1 MQVRN
6 QFGAVSAF
14 VGNGGLDARLK
25 AEVVAVGTAAGKNQG
40 VVLLPSFL
48 MDGQANH
55 AKSRRC
61 GFVRVFVC
69 FGLHRAGLSRATPS
83 WACAHGASGR
93 RVQSPTIDLATLWL
107 TKVTQACAL
116 LPCAIPRRSPP
127 ERAHAACVVTRV
139 YLSVIRRQRPSLP
152 RLL

>member
-25 AEVVAVGTAAGKNQG
+25 AEVVAVGTAAGKMQG

-55 AKSRRC
+55 AKSI
-61 GFVRVFVC
+61 GAVVGLFVC
-69 FGLHRAGLSRATPS
+69 LCVCLFRAS
-83 WACAHGASGR
+83 SGR
-93 RVQSPTIDLATLWL
+93 AQSLGLRSRRQWEATVCVQSPTIDLATLWL
-107 TKVTQACAL
+107 NKVTQACAL
-116 LPCAIPRRSPP
+116 LPCAINTSSESAGARARCMRRDS
-127 ERAHAACVVTRV
+127 RIAVG
-139 YLSVIRRQRPSLP
+139 RP
-152 RLL
+152 